1 MLHELSSGQVGRWR
15 CQVDISSP
23 GIPCDKTL
31 RVPLDRMQSCNQGCC
46 LHPPAAGPVLLED
59 DGHVIMSREVLELS
73 SRTLEVGL
81 FG

>member
-1 MLHELSSGQVGRWR
+1 MSCPVVKSVAGGARWTS
-15 CQVDISSP
+15 VHP